1 MLKDR
6 PYFKTGVKLIDM
18 VLGGEKGV
26 YGDPAGK
33 IIRVCGDKSTGKT
46 FICNEFIAN
55 AYWTYGDK
63 FKWMYADCER
73 GYSFDTQP
81 LYGFDVWT
89 PESDAPENV
98 EEAFY
103 YINKFANSLKKD
115 EFGIYVLDSLD
126 ALTSDEQDKRAEE
139 RIKTIEAGKEMKGTY
154 GMGKAKYLSQE
165 FFPQLCKVIED
176 KNILLIIVS
185 QIRENT
191 DMFSFEKFSVSGGK
205 AFDFYCYMTFWLATA
220 KKYTYNEGDNEV
232 ILGGTNVLKVTKGK
246 VPRPYRRCFYT
257 YYFAR
262 GIDNVETGVDYLFDI
277 RTKSGDISAPAAKSC
292 AWENDPDK
300 RPMTG
305 PDVRQWLIDSKWY
318 DEYRATLNEG
328 ERYSLDTALKFINAN
343 PEKKEL
349 FDKTFSLVM
358 DRDTLINYIYENNL
372 EEELD
377 RRVEEKWEAFEER
390 AALQVTSRGG
400 KYAKFY
406 GNQPEQGND

>member
-33 IIRVCGDKSTGKT
+33 ILRICGDKSTGKT

-55 AYWTYGDK
+55 AYWTLGAK

-81 LYGFDVWT
+81 LYGFDIWT
-89 PESDAPENV
+89 PESDAPDTV
-98 EEAFY
+98 EEAFV
-103 YINKFANSLKKD
+103 YITKFAESLNDD

-139 RIKTIEAGKEMKGTY
+139 TIEAVEKGKEKKGSY

-185 QIRENT
+185 QIRDNT
-191 DMFSFEKFSVSGGK
+191 DMFSYEKYSVNGGK
-205 AFDFYCYMTFWLATA
+205 AFDFYCYMTFWLQTM
-220 KKYTYNEGDNEV
+220 KKYTYSEGDKEV
-232 ILGGTNVLKVTKGK
+232 ILGGTNLLKVTKGK
-246 VPRPYRRCFYT
+246 VPRPYRKCMYT

-262 GIDNVETGVDYLFDI
+262 GIDEVETGVDYLFDI
-277 RTKSGDISAPAAKSC
+277 RTKTGDISSPAAKC
-292 AWENDPDK
+292 CEWEKDPDK
-300 RPMTG
+300 KPMEG
-305 PDVRQWLIDSKWY
+305 PAIRQWLIDNKWFEDY
-318 DEYRATLNEG
+318 KGSEYYPDNG
-328 ERYSLDTALKFINAN
+328 RYSLESALKYIFADTT
-343 PEKKEL
+343 KKKL
-349 FDKTFSLVM
+349 FDETFALVM
-358 DRDTLINYIYENNL
+358 DRDTLINYIYDNNL
-372 EEELD
+372 QEELD
-377 RRVEEKWEAFEER
+377 RRVEEKWEAFEDR
-390 AALQVTSRGG
+390 ASASVMTRGG
-400 KYAKFY
+400 KYAKY
-406 GNQPEQGND
+406 YANQPE